1 MEINKIYNE
10 NCLETMAKMPD
21 NFIDLTVTS
30 PPYDDLRNYNGYS
43 FPFEDI
49 ANELYRITKQGGVVV
64 WVVGD
69 ATKNGCESLTSFKQA
84 IYFVEQCGFN
94 LHDTMIY
101 AKQNPIPLTHNRY
114 EQQFEYMFILSKG
127 KPKTFNGLKEKSKYG
142 GEMASRTRSFY
153 KTNTENEPTIQNK
166 RDVISD
172 EKLRNNIWY
181 YIVGSTQTGK
191 IKHPA
196 MFPEQLASDQILSWS
211 NENDLVYDC
220 FMGSGTVAKI
230 CVQTNRNYIGSEIS
244 EDYIK
249 IIETRIKECG
259 GLFFNS
265 FQTELS
271 NEAGT

>member
-1 MEINKIYNE
+1 MDFLNKIFNE
-10 NCLETMAKMPD
+10 DCLQTMSRMPD
-21 NFIDLTVTS
+21 NYIDLTVTS
-30 PPYDDLRNYNGYS
+30 PPYDGLRTYNGFS
-43 FPFEDI
+43 FPFEQI
-49 ANELYRITKQGGVVV
+49 AKELYRVTKQGGVVA

-114 EQQFEYMFILSKG
+114 EQQFEYMFVLSKG

-153 KTNTENEPTIQNK
+153 KTNTENEPTLQNK

-196 MFPEQLASDQILSWS
+196 MFPEQLASDHILSWS
-211 NENDLVYDC
+211 NEGEIVYDC
-220 FMGSGTVAKI
+220 FSGSGTTCKMAK
-230 CVQTNRNYIGSEIS
+230 QQNRNYIGSEIS
-244 EDYIK
+244 SEYC
-249 IIETRIKECG
+249 EVTNERLNG
-259 GLFFNS
+259 TLF
-265 FQTELS
+265 
-271 NEAGT
+271 

>member
-1 MEINKIYNE
+1 METNKIYNE
-10 NCLETMAKMPD
+10 SNLETMAKMPD
-21 NFIDLTVTS
+21 CFIDLTVTS
-30 PPYDDLRNYNGYS
+30 PPYDNLRDYKGYS
-43 FPFEDI
+43 FPFEEI
-49 ANELYRITKQGGVVV
+49 AKELFRITKQGGVVV

-69 ATKNGCESLTSFKQA
+69 ATMNGSESGTSFKQA
-84 IYFVEQCGFN
+84 LFFKEIGFN

-114 EQQFEYMFILSKG
+114 EQQFEYMFVFSKG

-153 KTNTENEPTIQNK
+153 KTNTENEPTLQNK

-220 FMGSGTVAKI
+220 FAGSGTVGRVCQKLKRRAILSELKTEYYAKMLD
-230 CVQTNRNYIGSEIS
+230 VNGW
-244 EDYIK
+244 
-249 IIETRIKECG
+249 
-259 GLFFNS
+259 
-265 FQTELS
+265 
-271 NEAGT
+271 